1 MKKKLLFV
9 MSSMDSGGGERS
21 LLTLLTLLDYDRY
34 DVDLFLFD
42 RSGLFFEMLPAQV
55 NLLPHSRD
63 YADFTLPF
71 AASVRALA
79 KRGRFSLL
87 FDRIRYANN
96 LRRFAARSLQAD
108 AKAWRF
114 LKRSLKTDWSVYDAA
129 IGYLEGNPNYFVA
142 ESVNAKQKIAWIHSD
157 YAKLPADPASDLSF
171 FEKVDRLVAV
181 SPECAASLQAAF
193 PTQAEKVTVI
203 ENITSPTV
211 VRAMAAAGAAPEFD
225 ADVPCLLTVGRMAP
239 PKGYD
244 LALDAAEKLKADGA
258 AFRWFC
264 IGTGGLRR
272 QIEQTIAEKNLD
284 DCFVLLGERANPY
297 PYMAQ
302 CDIYVQPSRYEGKS
316 IALDEAK
323 SFAKPIVATRF
334 STVFDQL
341 TDGETALLAEMDGAD
356 IAEKIERLLAEEPL
370 KTKLTETLK
379 RETVGNEEE
388 LDKFYA
394 LIERKS

>member
-34 DVDLFLFD
+34 DVDLLLFNC
-42 RSGLFFEMLPAQV
+42 SGLFLDKLPKQV
-55 NLLPHSRD
+55 NLLSHSRD

-71 AASVRALA
+71 AASVKALA
-79 KRGRFSLL
+79 KRGKFALL
-87 FDRIRYANN
+87 FNRVRYAKT
-96 LRRFAARSLQAD
+96 LRQFADRPLLAD
-108 AKAWRF
+108 TKAWRF
-114 LKRSLKTDWSVYDAA
+114 LKSALPNDWPVYDVA
-129 IGYLEGNPNYFVA
+129 IGYLEGTPNYTVA
-142 ESVNAKQKIAWIHSD
+142 ECVKADTKIGYIHND
-157 YAKLPADPASDLSF
+157 YNKLGLSAQLDRPF
-171 FEKVDRLVAV
+171 VEKLDYLVTV
-181 SPECAASLQAAF
+181 SPECGKALEQNF
-193 PTQAEKVTVI
+193 PEAVEKIRVI

-211 VRAMAAAGAAPEFD
+211 LKMQANEAPKEYENL
-225 ADVPCLLTVGRMAP
+225 PCPKLLTIGRLRSQ
-239 PKGYD
+239 KGYD

-264 IGTGGLRR
+264 IGTGGLRQ
-272 QIEQTIAEKNLD
+272 QIEQTIAEKDLG

-297 PYMAQ
+297 PYMAY

-323 SFAKPIVATRF
+323 SFAKPIIATRF

-356 IAEKIERLLAEEPL
+356 IAEKIERLLADEAL
-370 KTKLTETLK
+370 KTRLTENLK
-379 RETVGNEEE
+379 REKVGNEEE
-388 LDKFYA
+388 LEKFYA